1 MGKETEV
8 SNTPTD
14 PPAKG
19 PDGAAGDTVL
29 ILRPYPVR
37 VGQKITIEGGPRRG
51 DWEIVGVGD
60 RKLRL
65 RCPISSKDLDL
76 GLVLLRG
83 HRGGRNPL
91 APPALK
97 LRHFSPRLIKGG

>member
-1 MGKETEV
+1 MNELANP
-8 SNTPTD
+8 SNN
-14 PPAKG
+14 PPGKG

-51 DWEIVGVGD
+51 DWEIIGVGD

-65 RCPISSKDLDL
+65 RCPISHRELDCDWFCYVVTEAA
-76 GLVLLRG
+76 GITWP
-83 HRGGRNPL
+83 HR
-91 APPALK
+91 
-97 LRHFSPRLIKGG
+97 H